1 MKLPAVLT
9 TVNLQ
14 RKECQ
19 SVSIQRW
26 ASLEVNNEQ
35 FVSYFVILAN
45 DYIVSVEEVWDVL
58 LDHIIPWIQRILL
71 DRNCV
76 QTVKTHSKEH
86 VGGEKKHDRYISW

>member
-26 ASLEVNNEQ
+26 ASLKVNNEQ

-58 LDHIIPWIQRILL
+58 LDHIIP
-71 DRNCV
+71 
-76 QTVKTHSKEH
+76 
-86 VGGEKKHDRYISW
+86 